1 MPRQLTKEEIE
12 AGERDRDEFRA
23 WLRQQIERQ
32 DSVGLFARAALA
44 DDGTAFYGTLI
55 GYWVNWAASEEMEEA
70 AYDAIRE
77 FDGRG

>member
-1 MPRQLTKEEIE
+1 
-12 AGERDRDEFRA
+12 
-23 WLRQQIERQ
+23 
-32 DSVGLFARAALA
+32 VGLFARAALA

-55 GYWVNWAASEEMEEA
+55 GYWVNWAASEEIEEA